1 MYVAAVPYV
10 ERHFRISTTLA
21 IAPTS
26 LYAYGL
32 GIGAL
37 FGTAAC
43 EIYGRSIVYQ
53 VSLPIALSFTIVGGT
68 AKNFTTLAAARTF
81 AGLASGPCL
90 TVGAGTLNDLWDL
103 SLEKTGTTFAV
114 LFVMSIIWATQATPM
129 ASASLMNYHGWQW
142 VFWASAILVGINMVL
157 AFLIPESYH
166 PAIVRK
172 RSKRLGLPVPSRGD
186 SVKVFLTAVGRP
198 LHMIIVE
205 PIVFP
210 TGMVLAVTQ
219 SIVFCYY
226 IAYALL
232 FEEVYG
238 FSQYQSGMAFGALAV
253 GSVIAVPVIGLFDKL
268 TYQKAREEAI
278 RLGTTVAPENRLYP
292 AMLSSFITPI
302 SLFW

>member
-1 MYVAAVPYV
+1 M
-10 ERHFRISTTLA
+10 ERDFRISTTLA

-26 LYAYGL
+26 LYGYGL

-37 FGTAAC
+37 IGTAAC
-43 EIYGRSIVYQ
+43 EIYGRSIVYKAA
-53 VSLPIALSFTIVGGT
+53 LPIALIFTIVGGV
-68 AKNFTTLAAARTF
+68 AKNIATLAVARTF

-90 TVGAGTLNDLWDL
+90 TVGPGTLNDMWDL
-103 SLEKTGTTFAV
+103 SLEKTGTAFAV
-114 LFVMSIIWATQATPM
+114 LFVMSIIWATQAVPM
-129 ASASLMNYHGWQW
+129 VSASIMTYHGWQW
-142 VFWASAILVGINMVL
+142 TFWASSILVGINMVL

-166 PAIVRK
+166 PVITRTRVK
-172 RSKRLGLPVPSRGD
+172 SFGLPVPSRGD
-186 SVKVFLTAVGRP
+186 SVRVFLTAVGRP

-205 PIVFP
+205 PIIFP

-219 SIVFCYY
+219 SIVYCYY

-238 FSQYQSGMAFGALAV
+238 FTQYQSGMAFGALVV
-253 GSVIAVPVIGLFDKL
+253 GGVVAVPVIGLFDKL

-278 RLGTTVAPENRLYP
+278 GLGTTVAPEKRLYP
-292 AMLSSFITPI
+292 AMLSSFTTPI